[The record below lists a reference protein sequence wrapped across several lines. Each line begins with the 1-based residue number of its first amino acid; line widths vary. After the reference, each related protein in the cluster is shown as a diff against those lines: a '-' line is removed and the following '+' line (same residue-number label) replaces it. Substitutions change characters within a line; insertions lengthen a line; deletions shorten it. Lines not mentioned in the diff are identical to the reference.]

1 MTYINKDELLKELNL
16 LNGLGGIFAL
26 FFNMI
31 VPIIDKM
38 PTIEIP
44 ETNHRPPKK

>member
-1 MTYINKDELLKELNL
+1 MIYINKDELLKELNL
-16 LNGLGGIFAL
+16 LNDLGGMFAL

-31 VPIIDKM
+31 VPIIDKI

-44 ETNHRPPKK
+44 EINYPPKK